1 MTELLAGRA
10 PGMTLFAAVVCA
22 AASLW
27 LLLPRGQGG
36 RTERVSRWLGG
47 LLGVAA
53 LVGLASTGRRL
64 GGLGEESVF
73 LVVSIVAVVSGAAT
87 VVCRS
92 PVYAAIWFAL
102 ALAGVAG
109 VLLVL
114 GAQFLGVATIVV
126 YAGAILVMFLF
137 VLMLAQPAGLAP
149 YDRVS
154 NEPLLSAVTGAVLL
168 GLLTLAIGRM
178 SAGPPICCRMPSK
191 AAALAGT
198 EPTTSPASAASDALA
213 ADHVARLG
221 AELFGRHLLAVEAAG
236 LLLLV
241 ALVGSIAI
249 VSRGAA
255 DAGTAGGR
263 AAT

>member
-1 MTELLAGRA
+1 M
-10 PGMTLFAAVVCA
+10 
-22 AASLW
+22 
-27 LLLPRGQGG
+27 
-36 RTERVSRWLGG
+36 
-47 LLGVAA
+47 
-53 LVGLASTGRRL
+53 
-64 GGLGEESVF
+64 
-73 LVVSIVAVVSGAAT
+73 
-87 VVCRS
+87 
-92 PVYAAIWFAL
+92 
-102 ALAGVAG
+102 
-109 VLLVL
+109 
-114 GAQFLGVATIVV
+114 
-126 YAGAILVMFLF
+126 
-137 VLMLAQPAGLAP
+137 
-149 YDRVS
+149 
-154 NEPLLSAVTGAVLL
+154 LL